1 LENDRLHDPATTLQ
15 RGALLLVA
23 ILLASI
29 VVSSHQLSPFMTI
42 SALTLLVVF
51 RQCRAWMLALFVTF
65 LTATWYLYAAQPF
78 VRSHLKEI
86 LDSLGDVTVN
96 LTAHSAAVRLPA
108 DQQLVAHVAQGLTAL
123 VILLALFGAIHRFRH
138 GHRDVACILLVL
150 APAPW
155 LVATHYGSEILFR
168 AFLFALPFAAFLAAG
183 LFYTRA
189 DAPATRRNTAFTA
202 LASMVMLA
210 ALCVAYYGH
219 EKMNYVSPA
228 ELAALQRFSEIA
240 PPGSLLVQGS
250 WDAPVPYKNYELYH
264 YLSLQELSDLVRSD
278 MVRDPVGVLEGQIHA
293 VPRYSDAY
301 LLITRSQRAE
311 LRDIGLMPQHLMR
324 RVQRAVERS
333 PDFTTVFR
341 NRDTVM
347 YRLIDHRGKSGLNS

>member
-1 LENDRLHDPATTLQ
+1 
-15 RGALLLVA
+15 LLLVA

-189 DAPATRRNTAFTA
+189 DAPATRRNTALTA

-240 PPGSLLVQGS
+240 LPGSLLVQGS